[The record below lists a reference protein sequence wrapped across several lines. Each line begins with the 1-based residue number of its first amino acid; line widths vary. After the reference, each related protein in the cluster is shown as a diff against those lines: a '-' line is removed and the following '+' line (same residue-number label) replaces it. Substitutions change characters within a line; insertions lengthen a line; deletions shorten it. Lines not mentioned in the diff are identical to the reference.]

1 MKRYTLILIA
11 GLLGASCD
19 SLIDVQPQSA
29 ISTETFFRT
38 PAQVDQAILG
48 AYGYLQ
54 VLYRG
59 SGNINQ
65 YGAYVM
71 LEMRSDNTTF
81 QFNEQGRG
89 ALHTEQIDEFKES
102 SENNQ
107 IEFFWQTSYQGIYQT
122 NVVLDRIE
130 SVDYGNNTAL
140 KDQHIGEAKF
150 LRAFNYFNLVRL
162 FGGVPLK
169 LHEIKTPSEAYAEG
183 RASVDEVYAQILSDV
198 QDAVQKLPRTY
209 PAEQAGRATKGA
221 ALMLLAEVQ
230 MTRQNFSEA
239 RAALEQIVSAGIYE
253 LLPDYAEVFNP
264 ANKNHRESIFEI
276 QYSNSYE
283 GEEANWIFQFA
294 PFNSGCALM
303 QGPCVRGT
311 GGIALNI
318 PTRDMLDAYEPGD
331 LRKDVSIGWY
341 EDPSNVQYDVAI
353 GDSIP
358 YVKKFAWPFNALNR
372 TNENW
377 PVYRY
382 AETLLLLAEALNEE
396 GRTAEAEPYLNAVRA
411 RAGLSPLT
419 GLSQEEFRQA
429 VWHEQRV
436 ELAFENKRW
445 FQLLRTGRALDVM
458 RAHGER
464 MRQISERLARENA
477 YQIEPYRLL
486 YPIPLREVIL
496 NNLEQNPGY

>member
-19 SLIDVQPQSA
+19 SLIDVQPQSD

-38 PAQVDQAILG
+38 PAQIDQAILG

-54 VLYRG
+54 TLYAANG
-59 SGNINQ
+59 PGAFT
-65 YGAYVM
+65 GAYSL
-71 LEMRSDNTTF
+71 LEMRSDNTTY
-81 QFNEQGRG
+81 QFNVDNRG
-89 ALHTEQIDEFKES
+89 ALHAEQIDEFREQ
-102 SENNQ
+102 SEN
-107 IEFFWQTSYQGIYQT
+107 IEIQAFWQTSYQGIYQT
-122 NVVLDRIE
+122 NVILDRIE
-130 SVDYGNNTAL
+130 SVEYGNNTAL

-198 QDAVQKLPRTY
+198 QDAVQKLPWTY

-221 ALMLLAEVQ
+221 ALMLLAEVH

-276 QYSNSYE
+276 QYSNNYE
-283 GEEANWIFQFA
+283 GEEADWIFQFA

-303 QGPCVRGT
+303 QGPCQGARVF
-311 GGIALNI
+311 AWNI

-458 RAHGER
+458 RAHGEQ
-464 MRQISERLARENA
+464 MRQISERMARENA